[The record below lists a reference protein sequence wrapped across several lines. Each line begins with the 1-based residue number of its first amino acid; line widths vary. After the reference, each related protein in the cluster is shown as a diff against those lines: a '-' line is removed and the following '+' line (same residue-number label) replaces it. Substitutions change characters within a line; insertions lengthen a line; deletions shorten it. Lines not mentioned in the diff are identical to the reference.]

1 MDFTLHSR
9 AGETVALVGPSGA
22 GKSTV
27 FQMLLRFFDPQ
38 SGSVKVDGHDMRRL
52 EPADL
57 RSRIA
62 LVPQDPVIFGAD
74 AMENLRYGRLDA
86 SDDDVY
92 EAARLAEAHTF
103 IQALPEGYRTYLG
116 ERGTRLSGG
125 QQQQI
130 GRAHV

>member
-1 MDFTLHSR
+1 
-9 AGETVALVGPSGA
+9 
-22 GKSTV
+22 
-27 FQMLLRFFDPQ
+27 MLLRFFDPQ
-38 SGSVKVDGHDMRRL
+38 SGSVKVDGHDVRRL

-86 SDDDVY
+86 NDDDVY

-125 QQQQI
+125 QQQ
-130 GRAHV
+130 RLADRKSTRLNSSH

>member
-1 MDFTLHSR
+1 MTHSFPTR
-9 AGETVALVGPSGA
+9 RSSDLTVALGGPSGA

-38 SGSVKVDGHDMRRL
+38 SGSVKVDGHDVRRL

-86 SDDDVY
+86 SDAD
-92 EAARLAEAHTF
+92 
-103 IQALPEGYRTYLG
+103 GY
-116 ERGTRLSGG
+116 
-125 QQQQI
+125 I
-130 GRAHV
+130 GREACRDRVCQYVQNWVGTVELKNKKK